1 MGQIS
6 VEVLNVLPSKVLM
19 DFVEKLTE
27 PLLKVIYEN
36 LQRTGKWQDSV
47 LTMYQ
52 FFKIEGRS
60 CYQGNYGSVN
70 VT

>member
-1 MGQIS
+1 MQ
-6 VEVLNVLPSKVLM
+6 VLNVLPSKVLM

-47 LTMYQ
+47 LTVYQ
-52 FFKIEGRS
+52 FFKIEGTAIKAIMV
-60 CYQGNYGSVN
+60 QWM
-70 VT
+70 

>member
-47 LTMYQ
+47 LTVYQ
-52 FFKIEGRS
+52 FSQIEGAVIKAIMV
-60 CYQGNYGSVN
+60 QWM
-70 VT
+70 

>member
-52 FFKIEGRS
+52 FFKIEVAVIKTIMV
-60 CYQGNYGSVN
+60 QWM
-70 VT
+70 

>member
-52 FFKIEGRS
+52 FFKIEVAVIKAIMV
-60 CYQGNYGSVN
+60 QWM
-70 VT
+70 